1 MDKHE
6 IINELELLFRD
17 IFADEELVLSGETSA
32 EDIEDWDSLSNI
44 RLTVNIEKRFD
55 IKFSFDE
62 LQKIGNVDD
71 MVELILDKITQKKE
85 LVA

>member
-17 IFADEELVLSGETSA
+17 IFDDEELVLSGETSA

-62 LQKIGNVDD
+62 LQKLGNVGD

-85 LVA
+85 